1 MSESNQVIP
10 PIYIDQGDLDQF
22 LINGTVVK
30 VMKQVDDLSAFQDAA
45 AHDILKDLG
54 PMSKKEADYY
64 NNLRNFK
71 K

>member
-1 MSESNQVIP
+1 
-10 PIYIDQGDLDQF
+10 
-22 LINGTVVK
+22 
-30 VMKQVDDLSAFQDAA
+30 MKQVDDLSAFQDAA